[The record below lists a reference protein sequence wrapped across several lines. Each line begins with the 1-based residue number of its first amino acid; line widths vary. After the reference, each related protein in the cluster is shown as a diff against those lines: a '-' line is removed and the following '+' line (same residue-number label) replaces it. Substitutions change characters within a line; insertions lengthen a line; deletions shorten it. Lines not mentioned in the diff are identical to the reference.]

1 MPIPRLLAALLVTA
15 FLLAVPGPP
24 AHAQIDADRPL
35 ILVAVP
41 GELGGRLA
49 GRLQARLD
57 GTLRGQ
63 RVERLSVSPHTERA
77 VLRLGQRAGAALVVW
92 PGDQADTLH
101 NTTTLPNPFAPAQP
115 ITSTVTLDP
124 ENPGLLTAYVRLAVG
139 QAAALTNACEAALL
153 TLEGVLMAAPA
164 GWDGLGEAFYY
175 QGLCHAQQGSPEAA
189 MADFTTATT
198 LGGAWYHWQALAW
211 GHFNLDEPR
220 LAFNAMDEAIALA
233 PDRVDLYLDRAYFHE
248 SQGED
253 QAAIEDYTA
262 ALIRQPDHAEAI
274 RRRGEAHFRVGD
286 LDAALADFNRLVS
299 LRPDDPY
306 ALLGRAEVF
315 LAREAYRAAL
325 DDLNAALALEP
336 ADAAPFVFT
345 RGLAHLYRGDYE
357 AAVSDLERYT
367 TLHPEDAAGWT
378 NLGQAH
384 EGLGHT
390 FSAIQAFENA
400 LAADPAATHLH
411 RTLARLYYEASRAF
425 DPNSAQAEAFLE
437 QTITAATQALEA
449 HTEDAVP
456 RLYRALA
463 YIAQSRYENA
473 LEDLNAAIRADPDFG
488 AAYYNRAIVYT
499 YLGEAA
505 LDDAERARLYRAA
518 IEDYT
523 TLLELDFSYYSYLL
537 PYQGYLYVELGE
549 YLAALAAFAA
559 YQETGADTSHD
570 QTFSYY
576 QARAYRG
583 LARYE
588 EALAAYRAA
597 IDGPLTYYGC
607 QSQLAAGLILG
618 SRLAD
623 HESAV
628 AYLQAYLERPCTSNP
643 VLKAALRLL
652 LAEWS
657 SAVP

>member
-1 MPIPRLLAALLVTA
+1 MRMTRPLAILLAITF
-15 FLLAVPGPP
+15 FLAPTGPTTQ
-24 AHAQIDADRPL
+24 AQRDTDGPL

-63 RVERLSVSPHTERA
+63 RVERLSIPLRTEQA
-77 VLRLGQRAGAALVVW
+77 ALRLGQRAGAALVVW
-92 PGDQADTLH
+92 AGDEADTLH
-101 NTTTLPNPFAPAQP
+101 NTPTLPNPFVPAQP
-115 ITSTVTLDP
+115 VTSAITLYP
-124 ENPGLLTAYVRLAVG
+124 EDPGLLTAYVRLTVG
-139 QAAALTNACEAALL
+139 QAAALTDACEAALL
-153 TLEGVLMAAPA
+153 TLEGVWLPAPA

-175 QGLCHAQQGSPEAA
+175 RGLCHARQGSPEAA
-189 MADFTTATT
+189 MADFATATA
-198 LGGAWYHWQALAW
+198 LGGSWYHWHALAW
-211 GHFNLDEPR
+211 GHFNLGEPR
-220 LAFNAMDEAIALA
+220 LALNAMDEAISLA
-233 PDRVDLYLDRAYFHE
+233 PDRADLYLDRAYFHE

-262 ALIRQPDHAEAI
+262 ALTRQPDHAEAI

-286 LDAALADFNRLVS
+286 FEAALADYNRLVS

-336 ADAAPFVFT
+336 ADSAPFVFA

-367 TLHPEDAAGWT
+367 VLHPEDAAGWT

-384 EGLGHT
+384 EGLGQT
-390 FSAIQAFENA
+390 FSAIQAFESA

-411 RTLARLYYEASRAF
+411 RTLARLYYEASGAF
-425 DPNSAQAEAFLE
+425 DPGSAQADTYLQRA
-437 QTITAATQALEA
+437 ITAATEALEA
-449 HTEDAVP
+449 YAEDAVP

-505 LDDAERARLYRAA
+505 LDDTERARLYHAA
-518 IEDYT
+518 IEDYA
-523 TLLELDFSYYSYLL
+523 TLLQMDFSSYSYLL

-549 YLAALAAFAA
+549 FLAALDAFAT
-559 YQETGADTSHD
+559 YQETGVDTSQD
-570 QTFSYY
+570 QTFAYY

-588 EALAAYRAA
+588 EALDAYRAA
-597 IDGPLTYYGC
+597 IDGPLAYYGC

-623 HESAV
+623 QESAV
-628 AYLQAYLERPCTSNP
+628 AHLQAYLERPCTSNP